1 MVLFF
6 YIVRFILLQ
15 DPIVI
20 PNPNEYFWYVIAGVF
35 GGLLLWMLK
44 RDMDKKDVLLNR
56 LVDSVNFLTTRS
68 AVHDK
73 QIEQLETDVNHLQ
86 KQMS

>member
-6 YIVRFILLQ
+6 YIARLILLQ
-15 DPIVI
+15 EPIVI
-20 PNPNEYFWYVIAGVF
+20 PNPNQYFWYVIAGVF
-35 GGLLLWMLK
+35 GGMLLWMLK

-68 AVHDK
+68 AIHDTK
-73 QIEQLETDVNHLQ
+73 IEQLETDVIDLQ
-86 KQMS
+86 DNMK